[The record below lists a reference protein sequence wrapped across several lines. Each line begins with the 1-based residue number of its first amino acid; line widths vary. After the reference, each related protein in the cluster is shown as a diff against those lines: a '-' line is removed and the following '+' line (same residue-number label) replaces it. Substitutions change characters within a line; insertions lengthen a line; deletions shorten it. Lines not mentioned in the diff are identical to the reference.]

1 MQVASNPA
9 LANPAP
15 VSPPPPPAAPSDPQA
30 AAGPGPNGTPSAS
43 DPAATGPGEQPGSY
57 FAGYTKPLI
66 QRPDGT
72 TFAPGPGA
80 PLLDVAAQ
88 AVTAFGA
95 QPESFNAMT
104 QPLYLGRASSGLLAD
119 LMSGGQPLPT
129 GGDAPWGRPEYVP
142 RPQPALADMG
152 MLSRTGVTTNNKGPL
167 RVDNP
172 DAYFAGTAP
181 GRLQRVPDLVQRQ
194 PDGRGSQGEQDAFS
208 GQPGNQDGEQ
218 PLPQQ
223 ADNGPYPPGKDGTPL
238 RAKDPVG
245 VDGPYPPGKDG
256 HPLRATEPFRPPGK
270 DGNPLRATEPS
281 PPTDG
286 QIPESA
292 TSKRPEAKPVDP
304 AAPVAAPGEA
314 GAVAPTGPTAD
325 PMEIQA
331 LELMLADPANKEMVA
346 NFGGELKPAVTGN
359 DVADSIVARYGS
371 DLAGRLTQMQTAQQ
385 EVQKQYMAALDA
397 AIYSPGAKQPGSMFI
412 GSEYN
417 SALPAGMQGL
427 PLRPGV
433 GPRSESGSW
442 VLDPVAFTNEWSKG
456 DSALQKA
463 FAYLHGNDAVQR
475 VTVGQGETEDTVLA
489 FGRQKLTPAGNRS
502 ADDDPDAGTSKLS
515 VAWDHIDPKDP
526 PKLLNNDM
534 VWFDPSRGWVTDP
547 DNLKPDGLDRAM
559 PYVFAAAVTAMTF
572 GAGSTVAAGIA
583 SAAGGGTTGTM
594 AVGAAMGAVSNSA
607 LQLAANGKINFG
619 QVLKS
624 AVAGGLTA
632 GMTQL
637 PGVGEY
643 LDATG
648 KGFSGRLVAHAGR
661 ATAQGALQAAMGGKF
676 GDGFA
681 SGIMSGL
688 AGEVTAHLDAQ
699 ISQMQGLSVSDAS
712 ALRLLTRATGSAM
725 RLVGTNDPGSAF
737 ASDFLGG
744 LMQDGLASH
753 QPLDS
758 GERPGQPD
766 RAASANGTQFGPAAE
781 PAAAVPATVTVA
793 SGDTLERLAR
803 QQYGENWRA
812 GLTAMVASN
821 PGMTTN
827 RWGSPIIQA
836 GQTLNTPSLDGL
848 GADQLNQLG
857 RVGGEIVAGN
867 TRGLNVR
874 AEYLAQQRAAS
885 QRAAAQAAAQ
895 QQASGSG
902 GMTPQEAQDRFGGR
916 SGSFARQMG
925 EDHKPVWHG
934 ADESG
939 DFPFVTESG
948 GRATPSTWDRSAA
961 HALGV
966 VDAGTNSLYS
976 AGQSFGILGTPES
989 RAQWAMET
997 AAAGVNQM
1005 RQFAN
1010 DPGGTIS
1017 SWWSNLNSN
1026 DLVAVRNATSQGV
1039 SVAGGAVGGISLGR
1053 LAAPAVGSFG
1063 QTVVRTMGPAVS
1075 GTIERQ
1081 LARQGLISY
1090 VIEPVSVVQPISDAA
1105 KIVTPP
1111 RLFHY
1116 TNGGALLQILD
1127 SGKLNP
1133 SLRALNPNDVR
1144 YGNGQYFSTITPGSK
1159 TPAQLSRLFIN
1170 NPYQGARYTHFLEID
1185 TAGLRVVMGRPG
1197 VFVVPGDLP
1206 LDLTG
1211 RLAASGRVGE
1221 K

>member
-43 DPAATGPGEQPGSY
+43 DPAATGPEEQPGSY

-72 TFAPGPGA
+72 TFAPGPGT
-80 PLLDVAAQ
+80 PLLDAAAQ

-104 QPLYLGRASSGLLAD
+104 LPLYLGRASSSLLAD

-142 RPQPALADMG
+142 RPQAALADMG
-152 MLSRTGVTTNNKGPL
+152 MLSRPGVTTNNKGPL

-208 GQPGNQDGEQ
+208 GQPGNQDGQQ

-223 ADNGPYPPGKDGTPL
+223 ADNGPYPPGKDG
-238 RAKDPVG
+238 
-245 VDGPYPPGKDG
+245 
-256 HPLRATEPFRPPGK
+256 HPLRATEPLRPPGK
-270 DGNPLRATEPS
+270 DGNPLRATES
-281 PPTDG
+281 SHPTDV

-427 PLRPGV
+427 PLRSGV
-433 GPRSESGSW
+433 GPRGESGSW

-648 KGFSGRLVAHAGR
+648 KGFSGRVVAHAGR

-699 ISQMQGLSVSDAS
+699 ISQMQGLSASDAS

-766 RAASANGTQFGPAAE
+766 RAASADGTRFGPAAE
-781 PAAAVPATVTVA
+781 PAATVPATVTVA

-895 QQASGSG
+895 QQVSGSG

-916 SGSFARQMG
+916 SGSFARQLG
-925 EDHKPVWHG
+925 EDYKPVWHVSDGSGNSSVGTSDGDG
-934 ADESG
+934 AS
-939 DFPFVTESG
+939 
-948 GRATPSTWDRSAA
+948 PSMWDRSAA
-961 HALGV
+961 HTLGV
-966 VDAGTNSLYS
+966 FDAGKNSLHS
-976 AGQSFGILGTPES
+976 AGQSFGILGTPET
-989 RAQWAMET
+989 RARWAMET
-997 AAAGVNQM
+997 AQAGVNQI

-1010 DPGGTIS
+1010 EPIGTIS
-1017 SWWSNLNSN
+1017 DWWDNFNSN
-1026 DLVAVRNATSQGV
+1026 DLNTVRSATAQGTGFVGAVLGGSL
-1039 SVAGGAVGGISLGR
+1039 AGG
-1053 LAAPAVGSFG
+1053 
-1063 QTVVRTMGPAVS
+1063 
-1075 GTIERQ
+1075 
-1081 LARQGLISY
+1081 LARQAPARASSFAPGLAYRVDLASHLPGPDGLLSGRLNGTHNLSNARAVLEELKAPYTVIPTATKGISELEY
-1090 VIEPVSVVQPISDAA
+1090 LYRKP
-1105 KIVTPP
+1105 
-1111 RLFHY
+1111 
-1116 TNGGALLQILD
+1116 
-1127 SGKLNP
+1127 SGKLVSGSKTVYDP
-1133 SLRALNPNDVR
+1133 KVFSDAKMLQYSLRAGEDAWMQFLKNPNQLKFTSSIGGVR
-1144 YGNGQYFSTITPGSK
+1144 FQSYINVDKLGNP
-1159 TPAQLSRLFIN
+1159 FIGN
-1170 NPYQGARYTHFLEID
+1170 VHP
-1185 TAGLRVVMGRPG
+1185 V
-1197 VFVVPGDLP
+1197 
-1206 LDLTG
+1206 
-1211 RLAASGRVGE
+1211 

>member
-95 QPESFNAMT
+95 QPESFTAMT

-129 GGDAPWGRPEYVP
+129 GGDAPWGRPEFMP
-142 RPQPALADMG
+142 RPQAALADMG
-152 MLSRTGVTTNNKGPL
+152 MLSRPGVTTNNKGPL

-208 GQPGNQDGEQ
+208 GQPGNQDGQ
-218 PLPQQ
+218 HPLFQQ
-223 ADNGPYPPGKDGTPL
+223 AEEVPAAQASH
-238 RAKDPVG
+238 R
-245 VDGPYPPGKDG
+245 GPYPPGKDG
-256 HPLRATEPFRPPGK
+256 HPLRATEPFRPPGKDGHPLRATEPLRPPGK

-292 TSKRPEAKPVDP
+292 TSKTPEAKPVDP

-433 GPRSESGSW
+433 GPRGESGSW

-559 PYVFAAAVTAMTF
+559 PIVF
-572 GAGSTVAAGIA
+572 GAAMSFMTMGAA
-583 SAAGGGTTGTM
+583 SAAMGVTSTTALSVGQGAVLGAVGGVTNQLVNVIGGGRFDFKQVLVSAISGGATAGLMNATGLGQMVQSADT
-594 AVGAAMGAVSNSA
+594 ATRLIGYAGRAGLQGAIQQATGGRFADGFINSAMGS
-607 LQLAANGKINFG
+607 LASEVTQTLNAEIAKLEQTG
-619 QVLKS
+619 S
-624 AVAGGLTA
+624 GLTA
-632 GMTQL
+632 GESSMM
-637 PGVGEY
+637 
-643 LDATG
+643 
-648 KGFSGRLVAHAGR
+648 RLLSRAAG
-661 ATAQGALQAAMGGKF
+661 
-676 GDGFA
+676 
-681 SGIMSGL
+681 
-688 AGEVTAHLDAQ
+688 
-699 ISQMQGLSVSDAS
+699 S
-712 ALRLLTRATGSAM
+712 ALRI
-725 RLVGTNDPGSAF
+725 VGTGDPAAGF
-737 ASDFLGG
+737 ASDFLSATLGEAQQA
-744 LMQDGLASH
+744 QDAGNRTAETDTPDSAAPGERAPSTAEGLAPTAPTS
-753 QPLDS
+753 
-758 GERPGQPD
+758 
-766 RAASANGTQFGPAAE
+766 
-781 PAAAVPATVTVA
+781 VTVA
-793 SGDTLERLAR
+793 SGDTLERVAR

-895 QQASGSG
+895 QQQVSGSG
-902 GMTPQEAQDRFGGR
+902 GMTPQEAQDRFSGR

-925 EDHKPVWHG
+925 EDYKLVWHG
-934 ADESG
+934 DGTQMSSTLPARNDSIRPSQAGWEN
-939 DFPFVTESG
+939 VWEA
-948 GRATPSTWDRSAA
+948 GRAYLMRDDVSLSQ
-961 HALGV
+961 ALGM
-966 VDAGTNSLYS
+966 AW
-976 AGQSFGILGTPES
+976 
-989 RAQWAMET
+989 R
-997 AAAGVNQM
+997 
-1005 RQFAN
+1005 
-1010 DPGGTIS
+1010 GGG
-1017 SWWSNLNSN
+1017 N
-1026 DLVAVRNATSQGV
+1026 DLVAGAGHALGAGTSAV
-1039 SVAGGAVGGISLGR
+1039 GAVASSPSI
-1053 LAAPAVGSFG
+1053 VGSAGLGLLSAQQADAAVADFRRFFG
-1063 QTVVRTMGPAVS
+1063 S
-1075 GTIERQ
+1075 GE
-1081 LARQGLISY
+1081 ARGTQSTLTQGLTPLIG
-1090 VIEPVSVVQPISDAA
+1090 SDGAA
-1105 KIVTPP
+1105 TVNAGIDFV
-1111 RLFHY
+1111 F
-1116 TNGGALLQILD
+1116 G
-1127 SGKLNP
+1127 
-1133 SLRALNPNDVR
+1133 
-1144 YGNGQYFSTITPGSK
+1144 
-1159 TPAQLSRLFIN
+1159 SRL
-1170 NPYQGARYTHFLEID
+1170 G
-1185 TAGLRVVMGRPG
+1185 GG
-1197 VFVVPGDLP
+1197 
-1206 LDLTG
+1206 
-1211 RLAASGRVGE
+1211 SG
-1221 K
+1221 